1 MLKEITFQNNKISY
15 DITGDGIPLMLL
27 HGYLLSSQIWMGLR
41 ELLNLKY
48 KVIAIDLPGH
58 GKSGEFPPVHS
69 MDLMAEATQAVLQ
82 NENIG
87 KCNFLCHSMGGYV
100 GLAFLE
106 NYPDYVERMM
116 LLNTHPFEDT
126 NQKIAIRNRIIRLLK
141 KEKKDFLLGQL
152 LAELISPTDEERFSK
167 IRESSLDIISC
178 QSILSLIATTRGL
191 KIRPDRSSLLRDPEV
206 PIKWVLGQSDQQMDA
221 DNIIRKVRKFSI
233 IEPELIEGEHMS
245 FLEDPYNVFRIAHN
259 FFYDKI

>member
-1 MLKEITFQNNKISY
+1 MSKEITFQNSKISY
-15 DITGDGIPLMLL
+15 EISGDGLPLILL
-27 HGYLLSSQIWMGLR
+27 HGYLLSSQIWKGFI

-48 KVIAIDLPGH
+48 QIIAIDLLGH
-58 GKSGEFPPVHS
+58 GNSGEYPPVHS

-82 NENIG
+82 NENID

-106 NYPDYVERMM
+106 HYPHQVEKMI

-141 KEKKDFLLGQL
+141 KEKKEFLLGQL
-152 LAELISPTDEERFSK
+152 LGELISPTDDAKYREV
-167 IRESSLDIISC
+167 RESALDIISS
-178 QSILSLIATTRGL
+178 QSILSLIATTRGM
-191 KIRPDRSSLLRDPEV
+191 KIRPDRSHLLRKPTV
-206 PIKWVLGQSDQQMDA
+206 PLKWILSKSDLQLDSEKLIA
-221 DNIIRKVRKFSI
+221 KAKKSSI

-245 FLEDPYNVFRIAHN
+245 FLEDPYNIFRLAHN